1 MGYMTSSIH
10 LLDPNHIIGRER
22 VDKATHMVKS
32 IIFETRERHS
42 QRVNAPF
49 LDMGTNPKIFVH
61 NQRHNAFHTPPKGSG
76 RNHVS
81 NKQISRDYIK
91 VGDYIC

>member
-1 MGYMTSSIH
+1 
-10 LLDPNHIIGRER
+10 
-22 VDKATHMVKS
+22 MVKS

-81 NKQISRDYIK
+81 NKQISRLYKRRRLNLLSCLYIK
-91 VGDYIC
+91 DKNVSISH